1 MNPSV
6 PRLSLKKVA
15 AAVSLMLAAAATP
28 LQPAIA
34 QGAAKSAPLTIKIS
48 DGVVKIGLLND
59 MNSLYADLTG
69 QGTVEAVKLA
79 VEDFGGKVHGA
90 PIEIVFA
97 DHQNKADLAAAK
109 AREWFDSQKVDILG
123 DVGASATALAASE
136 VAKQKHKLALLS
148 GPGTSRL
155 TNENCNAVTVHY
167 AWDTYALAAVV
178 GRGVVKGGGDTWF
191 FLTADYAFG
200 HSLEKDTVDVLK
212 LEGGKVLG
220 SVRHPLNTSDFSA
233 FLLQAQAS
241 KAKVIGL
248 ANAGGDTINAIKGAN
263 EFGLTKNQK
272 LAGLLLF
279 INDVHSLG
287 LQMTQGMQLASAFY
301 WDLNDETRKW
311 SRRYF
316 EKMKKMPNM
325 LQAGAYS
332 STLHYLKAV
341 KATGTD
347 DTDVVNKWMRAN
359 PINDMFVKNGKIRE
373 DGRMMREMYL
383 FEVKSPAE
391 SKTPWDYFKLKATIP
406 ADKAFRP
413 LSESTCALVKK

>member
-1 MNPSV
+1 MNMT
-6 PRLSLKKVA
+6 RLRPSLKALALAIGLIGAVA
-15 AAVSLMLAAAATP
+15 PMPQAT
-28 LQPAIA
+28 A
-34 QGAAKSAPLTIKIS
+34 QNAAKGAPAPQVRIS

-79 VEDFGGKVHGA
+79 VEDFGGKVHGM

-136 VAKQKHKLALLS
+136 VAKQRNKLALLS

-178 GRGVVKGGGDTWF
+178 GRGAVKAGGDTWF

-200 HSLEKDTVDVLK
+200 QSLEKDTTDVVK
-212 LEGGKVLG
+212 AEGGKVLG
-220 SVRHPLNTSDFSA
+220 SVRHPLNTNDFSS
-233 FLLQAQAS
+233 FMLQAQSS
-241 KAKVIGL
+241 KAKIIGL
-248 ANAGGDTINAIKGAN
+248 ANAGGDTVNAIKAAN

-287 LQMTQGMQLASAFY
+287 LPVTQGMQLASAFY
-301 WDLNDETRKW
+301 WDMNDETRKW
-311 SRRYF
+311 SRRFF
-316 EKMKKMPNM
+316 ERMKKMPNM

-347 DTDVVNKWMRAN
+347 DTDTVNKWMRAN
-359 PINDMFVKNGKIRE
+359 PINDMFVKNGRIRE

-391 SKTPWDYFKLKATIP
+391 SKYPWDYFKLKATVP
-406 ADKAFRP
+406 AEQAFRP
-413 LSESTCALVKK
+413 LSQSVCPLVKK

>member
-1 MNPSV
+1 MYKTAAKF
-6 PRLSLKKVA
+6 SLKKVA
-15 AAVSLMLAAAATP
+15 VAVAVALGAAVA
-28 LQPAIA
+28 LQPVSA
-34 QGAAKSAPLTIKIS
+34 QNAPKTPPVIKIS

-59 MNSLYADLTG
+59 MNSLYADITG

-79 VEDFGGKVHGA
+79 IEEFGGKVHGF
-90 PIEIVFA
+90 PIEVIVA

-136 VAKQKHKLALLS
+136 VAKQRNKLALLS
-148 GPGTSRL
+148 GPGASRL
-155 TNENCNAVTVHY
+155 TNESCNAVTIHY

-178 GRGVVKGGGDTWF
+178 GRGVVKGGGDSWF

-200 HSLEKDTVDVLK
+200 QALEKDTTDVIK
-212 LEGGKVLG
+212 AEGGKVLG
-220 SVRHPLNTSDFSA
+220 SVRHPLNTNDFSS
-233 FLLQAQAS
+233 FMLQAQAS
-241 KAKVIGL
+241 KAKIIGL
-248 ANAGGDTINAIKGAN
+248 ANAGGDTTNAIKAAN

-279 INDVHSLG
+279 DNDVHSLG
-287 LQMTQGMQLASAFY
+287 LQVTQGMLLASAFY
-301 WDLNDETRKW
+301 WDMNDETRKW

-332 STLHYLKAV
+332 STLQYLKAV

-347 DTDVVNKWMRAN
+347 DTDTVNKWLRSN
-359 PINDMFVKNGKIRE
+359 PINDMFVKNGYVRA

-383 FEVKSPAE
+383 FEVKTPAE
-391 SKTPWDYFKLKATIP
+391 SKYPWDYFKLKATVP
-406 ADKAFRP
+406 ADKAYRP
-413 LSESTCALVKK
+413 LSESVCPLVKK